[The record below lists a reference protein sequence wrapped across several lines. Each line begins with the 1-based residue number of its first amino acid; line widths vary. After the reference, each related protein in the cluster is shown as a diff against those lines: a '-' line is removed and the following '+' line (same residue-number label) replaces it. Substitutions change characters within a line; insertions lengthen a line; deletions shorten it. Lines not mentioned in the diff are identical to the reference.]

1 MTKIKYSLNPMEK
14 FWFAG
19 FVKIIKFF
27 EKVFATKK
35 MKSNFKMQKYREKI
49 DFHSCKICGVD
60 KHFSKA

>member
-1 MTKIKYSLNPMEK
+1 MEK

-19 FVKIIKFF
+19 FVKKIKFF

-49 DFHSCKICGVD
+49 DFDSCKICGVC